1 MTTFS
6 ITGRGNFFVKNTC
19 RGVVW
24 VEKRCSKEVDKV
36 TKELFFAFLKSEFNS
51 FERKSFT

>member
-36 TKELFFAFLKSEFNS
+36 TNELFFAFLKSEFNS